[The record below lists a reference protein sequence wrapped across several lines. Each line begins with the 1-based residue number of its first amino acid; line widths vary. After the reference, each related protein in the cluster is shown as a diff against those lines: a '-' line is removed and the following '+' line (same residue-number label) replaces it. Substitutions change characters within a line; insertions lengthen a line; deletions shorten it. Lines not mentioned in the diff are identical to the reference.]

1 MGAQLPIAPGG
12 PFGASLTFQ
21 HIGQAVNVY
30 VGIGI
35 ANGLLTGH
43 AAPFAYA
50 VKLVAIPADMTLAS
64 YTVEVSGTVPASA
77 PTGTLMD
84 AQRFISKTQPIVNQQ
99 PPNDFGVNNWDDE
112 VYSTIQNA
120 AFSSLLASYW

>member
-1 MGAQLPIAPGG
+1 MTIQLVPGG
-12 PFGASLTFQ
+12 PFGANLTFQ
-21 HIGQAVNVY
+21 HIGQAANVY

-43 AAPFAYA
+43 ATPFAYA
-50 VKLVAIPADMTLAS
+50 VKAVAIPADLVLTS
-64 YTVEVSGTVPASA
+64 YTVEVTGVVPANA
-77 PTGTLMD
+77 PTGTLID
-84 AQRFISKTQPIVNQQ
+84 AQRFISKTMPVVNQQ

-112 VYSTIQNA
+112 VYGTIAQA

>member
-1 MGAQLPIAPGG
+1 MTIQLTPGG
-12 PFGASLTFQ
+12 TFGASLTFQ
-21 HIGQAVNVY
+21 HKGQAVNVY

-43 AAPFAYA
+43 ATPFAYA
-50 VKLVAIPADMTLAS
+50 MKAIAIPADVDLTS
-64 YTVEVSGTVPASA
+64 YTVEVSGTVPTSA
-77 PTGTLMD
+77 ATGTLID
-84 AQRFISKTQPIVNQQ
+84 AQRFISKTQPVVGQQ

-112 VYSTIQNA
+112 VYATIAGA